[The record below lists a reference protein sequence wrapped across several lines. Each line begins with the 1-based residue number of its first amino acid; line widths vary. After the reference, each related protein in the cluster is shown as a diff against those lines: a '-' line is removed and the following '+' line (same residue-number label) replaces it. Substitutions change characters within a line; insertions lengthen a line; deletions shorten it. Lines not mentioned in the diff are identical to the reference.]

1 MNLFRKL
8 SVMLMLFSLSGCGG
22 GGGTIAIREVLGLA
36 TLSGTAAGGAAIVGT
51 VQVTDSSTPPK
62 TKGAPIDADGKYT
75 VDVAGM
81 TSPFILKAS
90 GTVGNTKV
98 TYYSAAVLAD
108 VGNTVNVTPFTDI
121 MVSNIS
127 AQMAENCFADMAKP
141 CINLKD
147 KLTPENLV
155 KAQSDLQAKL
165 LPVLRNLGL
174 SESIDLLRASFST
187 NHAGMDA
194 VLDMVKV
201 EVNLAN
207 NTAVLKNGIS
217 GEEMGRMDPKT
228 EVGRRDPVDSSKLTG
243 INNEAVTDAQAIQY
257 ALESVSNLFATS
269 LPSPKQLA
277 ASGLFDVVNFLD
289 HGMKFDQFAMEFTTK
304 GQAIG
309 FKFKNIH
316 IEFDPADKSKAR
328 VFFKL
333 YDKFEKYHEDAEF
346 LVEKKNGKW
355 QSKGNQRIA
364 SIDFN
369 AHAEFDQS
377 SPYFWSGISFWIDA
391 FAYNSLVDNGEKVVK
406 AIVSGPGLQLPDG
419 TIKILEMTE
428 SQYGTNSQNSFITEC
443 LKSTPANTICLNFS
457 EIKVNAEYTVVFKNT
472 TETTLNG
479 AGYKIKLKAVPVST
493 AKLNA
498 DQFVRVDKVLVDGKL
513 NALNA
518 FKPGTSFTV
527 AYTNP
532 KTNTT
537 RGIFFNAWSTV
548 SSLFNVRLDQKV
560 TDPKATNMLFGW
572 DGSETGF
579 DVTNISIN
587 PRAKD
592 EEDREFQ
599 TNFFI
604 TPLPPNV
611 IVPIDPV
618 LPGDPIIPV
627 DPPPG
632 AAVYVLGPD
641 SLPTDFYKRT
651 SQVPDGWWSVDDD
664 VTIYLNDEILFED
677 KNIATDAFAPLRF
690 QAKTGDTLR
699 IVATDSAGTCHY
711 LTPLKITKQGFNMPL
726 TGTSKP
732 QVCDYLA
739 PSTTPFFDRT
749 YTLP

>member
-1 MNLFRKL
+1 MTLIRKL

-127 AQMAENCFADMAKP
+127 AQMAQNCFVDMAHP

-155 KAQSDLQAKL
+155 KAQADLQAKL

-201 EVNLAN
+201 DVDLTTNI
-207 NTAVLKNGIS
+207 AVLKNGIS
-217 GEEMGRMDPKT
+217 GEEMGRVDPKT

-243 INNEAVTDAQAIQY
+243 INKEAVTDAQTIQTAIEGV
-257 ALESVSNLFATS
+257 AKMFTTS
-269 LPSPKQLA
+269 LPTPQQLA
-277 ASGLFDVVNFLD
+277 DSGLFDVESFLD
-289 HGMKFDQFAMEFTTK
+289 DGIKFAQFAEELSLNS
-304 GQAIG
+304 QLIG
-309 FKFKNIH
+309 LKFKNIH
-316 IEFDPADKSKAR
+316 IEFDPKDKTIAR
-328 VFFKL
+328 VFFKM
-333 YDKFEKYHEDAEF
+333 YDKFEAYHEDAEF

-364 SIDFN
+364 SIDIN
-369 AHAEFDQS
+369 AHAEFNQS

-391 FAYNSLVDNGEKVVK
+391 FDYNSLVGDGEKAFK

-419 TIKILEMTE
+419 TIKSLEMTE
-428 SQYGTNSQNSFITEC
+428 SQYGTNFQNSFITEC
-443 LKSTPANTICLNFS
+443 LPDSPLDAICLNFNQ
-457 EIKVNAEYTVVFKNT
+457 IKANAEYTVVLKNLNNVS
-472 TETTLNG
+472 LNG
-479 AGYKIKLKAVPVST
+479 DGYKFKLSAAPVPTS
-493 AKLNA
+493 KLTS
-498 DQFVRVDKVLVDGKL
+498 DQFIHVTKILADGKL
-513 NALNA
+513 NALSA
-518 FKPGTSFTV
+518 FKPGKSLTV
-527 AYTNP
+527 LYANSKNNSP
-532 KTNTT
+532 
-537 RGIFFNAWSTV
+537 RGIFLNAWST
-548 SSLFNVRLDQKV
+548 SSNQLHLRIEKRIDKPND
-560 TDPKATNMLFGW
+560 TSMLFAW
-572 DGSETGF
+572 DSNEPAF
-579 DVTNISIN
+579 DVTNINISAY
-587 PRAKD
+587 AKD
-592 EEDREFQ
+592 EDRREFQ
-599 TNFFI
+599 TNFWMS
-604 TPLPPNV
+604 PLNPYLP
-611 IVPIDPV
+611 IPIDPPSE
-618 LPGDPIIPV
+618 LPIEPT
-627 DPPPG
+627 PG
-632 AAVYVLGPD
+632 LTTYLLGPD
-641 SLPTDFYKRT
+641 LLSSGFYILP
-651 SQVPDGWWSVDDD
+651 SEVPEGWWSVDDD
-664 VTIYLNDEILFED
+664 VTVYLNGKIIFED
-677 KNIATDAFAPLRF
+677 KNKATDAFQPLNF
-690 QAKTGDTLR
+690 EAKSGDQLR
-699 IVATDSAGTCHY
+699 IAATDSAGTCHY
-711 LTPLKITKQGFNMPL
+711 LTPLKISIGNFNMPL
-726 TGTSKP
+726 SGTSIR

-739 PSTTPFFDRT
+739 PSTTPFFDQT